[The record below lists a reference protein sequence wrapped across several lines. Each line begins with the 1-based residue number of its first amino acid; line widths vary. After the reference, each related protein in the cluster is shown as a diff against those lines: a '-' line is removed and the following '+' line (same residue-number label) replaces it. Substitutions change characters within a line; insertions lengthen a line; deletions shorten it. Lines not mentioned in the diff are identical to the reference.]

1 MFLPARVLSPL
12 LCLRRPP
19 HLLSPVLPGFLIAVK
34 EQFKTE
40 EVYLFNS
47 ISVFPCWVR
56 DTGGTRIYIHLRL
69 SHEIIYLRNLFPE
82 LCALSFTAVV
92 CIFLSQQ
99 GIVTRG
105 RRQIWNVQWWSLPRN
120 VEKYEVTQ
128 QMSYLREDYNV
139 GLMFFYRLSA
149 SLTFT

>member
-56 DTGGTRIYIHLRL
+56 DTGGTGIYIHLPL

-82 LCALSFTAVV
+82 PCALSFTAVV
-92 CIFLSQQ
+92 YISEPARDCHERKKTNMKCAVMVPPQKFGKI
-99 GIVTRG
+99 
-105 RRQIWNVQWWSLPRN
+105 
-120 VEKYEVTQ
+120 
-128 QMSYLREDYNV
+128 
-139 GLMFFYRLSA
+139 
-149 SLTFT
+149 